1 MGTEEQNLTPE
12 QQQSQDASKIQTT
25 FSATDRLERF
35 SAQFGRMGFGTGSG
49 PGGFFGKTN
58 FENAPLNAMLDLLEA
73 ANPAELEAAGTA
85 LEAARKALND
95 AARDLKKDAAAVEL
109 KGVAGTEFQ
118 RFAADLA
125 AYTYNLASFANIVGA
140 QMKVASTGLA
150 SVRNARPPRDNRPD
164 PKKPTDFPPA
174 ERTADNEDYQKAVK
188 AERDRQEAIN
198 QLNRLA
204 SFYAVSESTLAAQ
217 EPPKFPERLK
227 ADVPRPTGGLGT
239 GTGADQAGSG
249 ARTPAMG
256 PGGGSAHAPAGAH
269 PAEFGGAPSG
279 PRPPALGPTPMPGAP
294 DPSMQI
300 DTIAPPAPPVTAPPA
315 PAPTPT
321 VPSTSTGPFTPPPMA
336 PGLPTTGKGPATGRN
351 PVAPA
356 GPRTAGPTTSQY
368 GRPGV
373 PGGPQVGP
381 GTPGQAG
388 RTVAPGQASPV
399 GRPGTP
405 GTPGTPAA
413 GRQNVIG
420 APGTNNMVGRP
431 GAPGAPGAP
440 VTGRAGAPAS
450 PVAGRATTGIVGGTP
465 QQRPATGGG
474 SGSRIPTGTVIGG
487 QSAAQGRPSAA
498 RPATGGVIGA
508 NPGAAARSTG
518 RGTPSV
524 NGVVGTPRSQRA
536 RGQKDDE
543 QPGSER
549 PDYLVEDEETWAT
562 RRRGAVPPV
571 ID

>member
-109 KGVAGTEFQ
+109 KGAAGTEFQ

-227 ADVPRPTGGLGT
+227 AAVPPPSNREAVGEAS
-239 GTGADQAGSG
+239 GARAAMPSGAPHGSG
-249 ARTPAMG
+249 AEAPQGAYGAERGGTPT
-256 PGGGSAHAPAGAH
+256 P
-269 PAEFGGAPSG
+269 
-279 PRPPALGPTPMPGAP
+279 PRSQVLGPTPPPPLP

-315 PAPTPT
+315 PTPTPT

-336 PGLPTTGKGPATGRN
+336 PGLPTTGKGPVTGRS
-351 PVAPA
+351 PAAPA

-420 APGTNNMVGRP
+420 APGANNMVGRP
-431 GAPGAPGAP
+431 GSPGAP

-474 SGSRIPTGTVIGG
+474 AGSRIPTGTVIGG
-487 QSAAQGRPSAA
+487 QSAAQGRTSAA

-508 NPGAAARSTG
+508 NPGAAAHSTG

-536 RGQKDDE
+536 RGQKDEE

>member
-227 ADVPRPTGGLGT
+227 AAVPPPS
-239 GTGADQAGSG
+239 AGSDQNAAPRG
-249 ARTPAMG
+249 AGPAAMG
-256 PGGGSAHAPAGAH
+256 PAGASAPQGAYARPGEAGGSAGGTGGHAT
-269 PAEFGGAPSG
+269 
-279 PRPPALGPTPMPGAP
+279 LGPTPPPAMP

-321 VPSTSTGPFTPPPMA
+321 VPSTSTNPFTPPPMA
-336 PGLPTTGKGPATGRN
+336 PGLPTTGKGPVTGRN

-381 GTPGQAG
+381 GTPGQAAG

-431 GAPGAPGAP
+431 GSPGAP

-474 SGSRIPTGTVIGG
+474 AGSRIPTGTVIGG
-487 QSAAQGRPSAA
+487 QAAAQGRPSAA

-536 RGQKDDE
+536 RGQKDEE

>member
-227 ADVPRPTGGLGT
+227 AAVPLPTGSGSVGD
-239 GTGADQAGSG
+239 AAGSRTAPPTDAPRG
-249 ARTPAMG
+249 ARADHPQAAYAGERGVPTGPPPRADLPGQASPPAM
-256 PGGGSAHAPAGAH
+256 
-269 PAEFGGAPSG
+269 
-279 PRPPALGPTPMPGAP
+279 P

-300 DTIAPPAPPVTAPPA
+300 DTIAPAAPPVTAPPA

-336 PGLPTTGKGPATGRN
+336 PGLPTTGKGPVTGRN

-431 GAPGAPGAP
+431 GSPGAP

-474 SGSRIPTGTVIGG
+474 AGSRIPTGTVIGG
-487 QSAAQGRPSAA
+487 QAAAQGRPSAA

-536 RGQKDDE
+536 RGQKDEE